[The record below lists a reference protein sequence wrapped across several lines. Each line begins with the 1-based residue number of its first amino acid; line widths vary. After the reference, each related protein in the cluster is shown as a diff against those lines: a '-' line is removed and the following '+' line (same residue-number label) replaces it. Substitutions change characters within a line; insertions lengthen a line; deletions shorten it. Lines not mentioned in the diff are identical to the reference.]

1 MSSPY
6 KNIFDYEQA
15 AIKNL
20 SQDAYEYLAGGADDK
35 VTLKRNNTA
44 FSKIQLVPRRLVDV
58 SSVDLGISLFGNE
71 YTSPIVLSPV
81 GMQKLFHP
89 EGAMATAE
97 AAQSSNHL
105 MIVSTV
111 TNNSYASIAKGMN
124 PKPWFQLYTTT
135 KIEVTKELILTAESN
150 GCEVLV
156 LTVDVPVVGNRE
168 KHAKML
174 VDNVGGRAMGIE
186 NLAGKLGDEDHF
198 HNPALTWEIIPWI
211 KKHCKM
217 KIILKGILSTKDAA
231 MCLQYKTDG
240 IIVSNH
246 GGRQLESGLSTLE
259 ALSDISPIL
268 DSKIPILLDGGIR
281 RGTDVLKALALGA
294 TAVCIGRP
302 YIYGL
307 ATAGATGVSD
317 VLNILDAELKR
328 NMQLCGISNLE
339 KIDGSYLRFPKW

>member
-1 MSSPY
+1 L
-6 KNIFDYEQA
+6 I
-15 AIKNL
+15 
-20 SQDAYEYLAGGADDK
+20 
-35 VTLKRNNTA
+35 
-44 FSKIQLVPRRLVDV
+44 DV
-58 SSVDLGISLFGNE
+58 SKVDLGISLFGNE
-71 YTSPIVLSPV
+71 YASPIVLSPV

-89 EGAMATAE
+89 EGAMAAAE
-97 AAQSSNHL
+97 AARSSNHL

-111 TNNSYASIAKGMN
+111 TNHSYASIAKEMN

-135 KIEVTKELILTAESN
+135 RTEVTKELILTAAAN
-150 GCEVLV
+150 DCEVLV

-174 VDNVGGRAMGIE
+174 VDNVEGRATTIE

-211 KKHCKM
+211 RQHCNM
-217 KIILKGILSTKDAA
+217 KIILKGILSPKDAA
-231 MCLQYKTDG
+231 LCLQHEVDG

-259 ALSDISPIL
+259 ALTDITPIIE
-268 DSKIPILLDGGIR
+268 SKIPILLDGGIR

-294 TAVCIGRP
+294 DAVCIGRP

-307 ATAGATGVSD
+307 AVDGATGVLN
-317 VLNILDAELKR
+317 VLNILDTELKR
-328 NMQLCGISNLE
+328 NMQLCGIRNVE
-339 KIDGSYLRFPKW
+339 EIDGSYLRFPKW